1 MLIAKKVRLLPTDEQ
16 ESLFWQSAGT
26 ARWAYN
32 YGLGRIQDTYDETGQ
47 WLMVGDVK
55 KEITVMKYTEEYGW
69 LQNVSANVP
78 KQALRNLQKAL
89 KRKKDGVSEFPTF
102 KKKHGSNIS
111 FYVNYESLTK
121 TDKGFTGEK
130 LGEVITSEPLP
141 TLPEGEKYSEPTISF
156 DGKFWYLSVGYKRD
170 FVKESGLEGILSIDL
185 GLKDLATVAKDRQDF
200 AVFENINKSRRV
212 RILEKR
218 LRRLQRKHSKAQ
230 KGSKNKEKLRRQI
243 KKIYRTL
250 TNIRDNH
257 NHQMTSF
264 LVKTK
269 PEMIVTETLQIEKMM
284 KNKQLAKSI
293 SDVKWYDILRQLRY
307 KCEKYGITLIQVNP
321 YYASSKT
328 CSNCGHKKSHL
339 GLEEREYICEEC
351 GYEAGRDQNATYN
364 LYDEGLRIYN
374 ETLETSV

>member
-1 MLIAKKVRLLPTDEQ
+1 MLIAKKVRLLPTPEQ
-16 ESLFWQSAGT
+16 QSLFWQSAGT

-55 KEITVMKYTEEYGW
+55 KEITVMKYTEEYEW

-121 TDKGFTGEK
+121 TDKGFKGEI
-130 LGEVITSEPLP
+130 LGEVLTSEPLP
-141 TLPEGEKYSEPTISF
+141 ELPEGEKYSEPTISF

-200 AVFENINKSRRV
+200 VVFANINKSRRV

-230 KGSKNKEKLRRQI
+230 KGSKNKEKLRRKIQE
-243 KKIYRTL
+243 IYRTL
-250 TNIRDNH
+250 RNIRDNH

-264 LVKTK
+264 FS
-269 PEMIVTETLQIEKMM
+269 ENQAR
-284 KNKQLAKSI
+284 N
-293 SDVKWYDILRQLRY
+293 D
-307 KCEKYGITLIQVNP
+307 CN
-321 YYASSKT
+321 
-328 CSNCGHKKSHL
+328 
-339 GLEEREYICEEC
+339 
-351 GYEAGRDQNATYN
+351 
-364 LYDEGLRIYN
+364 
-374 ETLETSV
+374 

>member
-1 MLIAKKVRLLPTDEQ
+1 M
-16 ESLFWQSAGT
+16 FWQSAGT

-55 KEITVMKYTEEYGW
+55 KEITVMKYTEEYEW

-121 TDKGFTGEK
+121 TDKGFKGEI
-130 LGEVITSEPLP
+130 LGEVLTSEPLP
-141 TLPEGEKYSEPTISF
+141 ELPEGEKYSEPTISF

-200 AVFENINKSRRV
+200 VVFANINKSRRV

-230 KGSKNKEKLRRQI
+230 KGSKNKEKLRRKIQE
-243 KKIYRTL
+243 IYRTL
-250 TNIRDNH
+250 RNIRDNH

-269 PEMIVTETLQIEKMM
+269 PEMIVTETLQIQEMM

-307 KCEKYGITLIQVNP
+307 KCEKHGITMIQVDP

-364 LYDEGLRIYN
+364 LYDEGLRIYK
-374 ETLETSV
+374 EMLKTSV

>member
-1 MLIAKKVRLLPTDEQ
+1 MLIAKKVRLLPTPEQ

-32 YGLGRIQDTYDETGQ
+32 YGISRIQEARETSNEI
-47 WLMVGDVK
+47 LFVSDIRKEVTKLK
-55 KEITVMKYTEEYGW
+55 KTEEYAW
-69 LQNVSANVP
+69 LKNVSANVP
-78 KQALRNLQKAL
+78 KQALIELNTAFSRM
-89 KRKKDGVSEFPTF
+89 KDGSGYPKY
-102 KKKHGSNIS
+102 KKKHGSRIS
-111 FYVNYESLTK
+111 FYVTYETLTK

-130 LGEVITSEPLP
+130 LGEVLTSEPLP
-141 TLPEGEKYSEPTISF
+141 VLPEGEKYSRPTISF
-156 DGKFWYLSVGYKRD
+156 DGKFWYLSVGYNRD

-212 RILEKR
+212 RVLEKR
-218 LRRLQRKHSKAQ
+218 LKKLQRKFSKAQ
-230 KGSKNKEKLRRQI
+230 KGSKNKEKLRRHI
-243 KKIYRTL
+243 KNIYRTL

-264 LVKTK
+264 LVKAK

-307 KCEKYGITLIQVNP
+307 KCKKHGITMIQVDP

-328 CSNCGHKKSHL
+328 CSNCGHKKPHL

-351 GYEAGRDQNATYN
+351 GYEVGRDPNATYN
-364 LYDEGLRIYN
+364 LYDEGLRIYK
-374 ETLETSV
+374 EMIETSV